1 MTGRPL
7 RLLGRDF
14 AGFRRA
20 VTAHSAAWPA
30 GTVTARWVELRAL
43 QESVLRQ
50 DADADLLLV
59 PADWLPGLA
68 ARGAITGLDSHLA
81 GRQPQGW
88 PDAWPASFLEG
99 VSFSGH
105 LWGLPFHDGPQLL
118 FTRSDL
124 YAAQGLTPPTT
135 WAELA
140 EHAALLHE
148 PGRCAGT
155 VLAGAPDGHNNV
167 YDFMVHLWR
176 YGGDLFGDDGVVLD
190 GQPARRALSFMRDL
204 VTTVVDPRAHAL
216 DSADSGVEFA
226 EGRVAVTV
234 NWAGYAALAA
244 GGAVAGRFDTAVA
257 PAHDAGHPT
266 TTVNAFWALAVGSRC
281 DRPEVAWDYLCHVA
295 SPVMDRATSQA
306 GASGVRRSTWTDP
319 DILGRRPEYRLF
331 AAAHAHSRPLPRIP
345 RLMEVVEILNR
356 LVDAVVWCGAEAGPA
371 LAEAHARIEDELRA
385 SPRKGIS

>member
-20 VTAHSAAWPA
+20 AAAHSAAWPA
-30 GTVTARWVELRAL
+30 GTVTARWVELPVL
-43 QESVLRQ
+43 QQSVLRQ

-59 PADWLPGLA
+59 PADWLPALA
-68 ARGAITGLDSHLA
+68 ARGAIAGLDGQLA
-81 GRQPQGW
+81 RRQPEGW
-88 PDAWPASFLEG
+88 PDAWSASFLEG
-99 VSFSGH
+99 VSFSGQV
-105 LWGLPFHDGPQLL
+105 WGLPFHDGPQLL

-124 YAAQGLTPPTT
+124 YAAHGLTPPAT

-140 EHAALLHE
+140 GHAARLHE

-167 YDFMVHLWR
+167 YDFLVHLRR

-190 GQPARRALSFMRDL
+190 GQPARRALSFLREL

-234 NWAGYAALAA
+234 NWAGFAALAA
-244 GGAVAGRFDTAVA
+244 DGPVAGRFDTAVV
-257 PAHDAGHPT
+257 PAHDDGHPT
-266 TTVNAFWALAVGSRC
+266 TTVNAFWALAVSSRC
-281 DRPEVAWDYLCHVA
+281 DRPELAWDYLCHTA
-295 SPVMDRATSQA
+295 SAAMDRATSRA
-306 GASGVRRSTWTDP
+306 GASGVRKSTWTDP
-319 DILGRRPEYRLF
+319 DVLGRRPEYRLF
-331 AAAHAHSRPLPRIP
+331 EAAHEHSRPLPRIP
-345 RLMEVVEILNR
+345 RIVEVVEVLNE
-356 LVDAVVWCGAEAGPA
+356 LVDAVVWCGEEAGPA
-371 LAEAHARIEDELRA
+371 LARAHARIEDELRA